1 MYTWTIFLS
10 VCPTLHSYT
19 TARSWMYWGMVGGAP
34 RVVYYWTDLQSM
46 PGFYCY
52 DNITYS
58 YVQYN
63 YRLTSELVLA
73 LTLFS
78 QPPVKFTKT

>member
-1 MYTWTIFLS
+1 MDHLS
-10 VCPTLHSYT
+10 VCLSHAAFLHYCT
-19 TARSWMYWGMVGGAP
+19 KLDVLGNGRGCP
-34 RVVYYWTDLQSM
+34 RVVYYWRDLQSM